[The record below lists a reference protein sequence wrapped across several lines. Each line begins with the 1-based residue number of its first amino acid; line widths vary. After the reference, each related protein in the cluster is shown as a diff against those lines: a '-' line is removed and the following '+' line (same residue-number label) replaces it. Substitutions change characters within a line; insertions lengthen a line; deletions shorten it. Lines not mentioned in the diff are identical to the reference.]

1 MKSSGGGRP
10 RTVRVITGASGQIGG
25 VLARCLAGKYG
36 PSQVRATFRKRRG
49 TAADLDIAWVNGD
62 ILNKESLI
70 DAFTGAETVFHL
82 AALVS
87 IGTVRAQD
95 FHRTNVLGT
104 RNVVEAALE
113 CGVRRLVH
121 VSSIHAYDQFPLDEV
136 LDESRRPADS
146 PRDAP
151 YDRSKT
157 AGEVEVRRGI
167 DRGLD
172 AVILNP
178 TSVIGPYDGAPSPM
192 GQLFLDLHR
201 RRLPALIAGGFDWV
215 DVRDVSAAAMAA
227 ETQARCG
234 ENYLVSGH
242 WHTVRELAE
251 FSRQATGVAAPR
263 LQFPMFAARI
273 WAPCQVVL
281 DRCRG
286 RRPLYTPVSVR
297 VMAHGN
303 RRISSAKARA
313 ELGFHPRPLAE
324 SVRDT
329 YRWFDEH
336 GMLGEGGERVDVR
349 REMI

>member
-1 MKSSGGGRP
+1 MKSSGGGQP
-10 RTVRVITGASGQIGG
+10 HTVRVITGASGHIGG
-25 VLARCLAGKYG
+25 VLARALADKYG
-36 PSQVRATFRKRRG
+36 SRQVRAIFRKRRG
-49 TAADLDIAWVNGD
+49 TASDLDIAWVNGD
-62 ILNKESLI
+62 LLDKESLI
-70 DAFTGAETVFHL
+70 AAFAGAETVFHL

-87 IGTVRAQD
+87 IGTVRAHE

-121 VSSIHAYDQFPLDEV
+121 VSSIHAYDQHPPDEV

-146 PRDAP
+146 PRDGP
-151 YDRSKT
+151 YGLSKA
-157 AGEVEVRRGI
+157 AGEAEVRRGI

-178 TSVIGPYDGAPSPM
+178 TSVIGPYDGAPSHM

-201 RRLPALIAGGFDWV
+201 GRLPALIAGGYDWV
-215 DVRDVSAAAMAA
+215 DVRDVVAATMAA

-251 FSRQATGVAAPR
+251 LSRQATGVAAPR
-263 LQFPMFAARI
+263 LEFPIFAARL

-297 VMAHGN
+297 VMANGN
-303 RRISSAKARA
+303 RRISSAKAQA
-313 ELGFHPRPLAE
+313 ELGFRPRSLAE

-336 GMLGEGGERVDVR
+336 GMLGEGA
-349 REMI
+349 

>member
-25 VLARCLAGKYG
+25 VLTRALAGKYG
-36 PSQVRATFRKRRG
+36 PRQVRAIFRKRRG
-49 TAADLDIAWVNGD
+49 TAADLDVAWVNGD
-62 ILNKESLI
+62 ILDKNSLI
-70 DAFTGAETVFHL
+70 AAFAGAETVFHL

-87 IGTVRAQD
+87 IGTVRAQE

-121 VSSIHAYDQFPLDEV
+121 VSSLHAYDQHPLDEV
-136 LDESRRPADS
+136 LDESRRAADS

-151 YDRSKT
+151 YDRSKA

-167 DRGLD
+167 ERGLD

-178 TSVIGPYDGAPSPM
+178 TSVIGPYDGGPSPM
-192 GQLFLDLHR
+192 GQFFLDLYR
-201 RRLPALIAGGFDWV
+201 RRLPALIAGGYDWV
-215 DVRDVSAAAMAA
+215 DVRDVVAAAIAA
-227 ETQARCG
+227 ESQARCG

-251 FSRQATGVAAPR
+251 FSRQATGVAPPR
-263 LQFPMFAARI
+263 LQFPIFAARL

-286 RRPLYTPVSVR
+286 RPPLYTPVSVR

-303 RRISSAKARA
+303 RRISSARAKA
-313 ELGFHPRPLAE
+313 ELGFHSRSLAE

-336 GMLGEGGERVDVR
+336 GMLGDGA
-349 REMI
+349 

>member
-1 MKSSGGGRP
+1 MKSPSGGRP
-10 RTVRVITGASGQIGG
+10 DSVRVITGASGQIGG
-25 VLARCLAGKYG
+25 VLARDLAEKYG
-36 PSQVRATFRKRRG
+36 SRRVRAIYRQRRG

-62 ILNKESLI
+62 LLDKESLI
-70 DAFTGAETVFHL
+70 AAFAGAETVFHL

-87 IGTVRAQD
+87 IGAVRARE

-121 VSSIHAYDQFPLDEV
+121 VSSIHAYDQHPQDEV

-151 YDRSKT
+151 YDRSKA
-157 AGEVEVRRGI
+157 AGEAEVRRGI
-167 DRGLD
+167 DCGLD

-201 RRLPALIAGGFDWV
+201 RRLPALIAGGYDWV
-215 DVRDVSAAAMAA
+215 DVRDVVAATLAA
-227 ETQARCG
+227 ETRARRG
-234 ENYLVSGH
+234 ENYLLSGH
-242 WHTVRELAE
+242 WHTARELAE
-251 FSRQATGVAAPR
+251 LSQKATGVAAPR
-263 LQFPMFAARI
+263 LQFPMFAARL

-286 RRPLYTPVSVR
+286 RHPLYTPVSVR

-303 RRISSAKARA
+303 RRISSAKAQA
-313 ELGFHPRPLAE
+313 ELGFHPRSLAE
-324 SVRDT
+324 SIRDT

-336 GMLGEGGERVDVR
+336 GMLGEEA
-349 REMI
+349 

>member
-25 VLARCLAGKYG
+25 VLTRALTVKYG
-36 PSQVRATFRKRRG
+36 PRQVRAIFRKRRG

-62 ILNKESLI
+62 ILDKKSLI
-70 DAFTGAETVFHL
+70 AAFAGAETVFHL

-87 IGTVRAQD
+87 IGSVRANE

-121 VSSIHAYDQFPLDEV
+121 VSSIHAYEQHPLDEV
-136 LDESRRPADS
+136 LDESRRAVDS

-151 YDRSKT
+151 YDRSKA

-178 TSVIGPYDGAPSPM
+178 TSVIGPYDGEPSPM
-192 GQLFLDLHR
+192 GQFFLDLYR
-201 RRLPALIAGGFDWV
+201 GRLPALIAGGYDWV
-215 DVRDVSAAAMAA
+215 DVRDVVAAAMAA
-227 ETQARCG
+227 ESQARCG

-251 FSRQATGVAAPR
+251 LSRQATGVAPPR
-263 LQFPMFAARI
+263 LQFPMFAARL

-303 RRISSAKARA
+303 RRISSARAKA
-313 ELGFHPRPLAE
+313 ELGFHSRSLAE

-336 GMLGEGGERVDVR
+336 GMLGEDA
-349 REMI
+349 

>member
-1 MKSSGGGRP
+1 M
-10 RTVRVITGASGQIGG
+10 ITGASGQIGG
-25 VLARCLAGKYG
+25 VLTRALADKYG
-36 PSQVRATFRKRRG
+36 PRQVRAIFRKRRG
-49 TAADLDIAWVNGD
+49 TAADLDIAWVRGD
-62 ILNKESLI
+62 LFDKESLI
-70 DAFTGAETVFHL
+70 AAFAGAETVFHL

-87 IGTVRAQD
+87 ISGVRARE

-121 VSSIHAYDQFPLDEV
+121 VSSIHAYDPHPLDEV
-136 LDESRRPADS
+136 LDESRGPADS
-146 PRDAP
+146 PRDGP
-151 YDRSKT
+151 YDRSKA
-157 AGEVEVRRGI
+157 AGEMEVRRGI

-178 TSVIGPYDGAPSPM
+178 TGVIGPFDGAPSLM

-201 RRLPALIAGGFDWV
+201 RRLPALVAGGYDWV
-215 DVRDVSAAAMAA
+215 DVRDVVAAMMAA
-227 ETQARCG
+227 ETQGRCG

-251 FSRQATGVAAPR
+251 LSRQVTGVPAPR
-263 LQFPMFAARI
+263 LQFPIFAARL

-297 VMAHGN
+297 VMAQSN
-303 RRISSAKARA
+303 RLISSAKAQA
-313 ELGFHPRPLAE
+313 ELGYHPRPLAE
-324 SVRDT
+324 TVRDT
-329 YRWFDEH
+329 YRWFDEQ
-336 GMLGEGGERVDVR
+336 GMLGE
-349 REMI
+349 

>member
-1 MKSSGGGRP
+1 MISSDDGQP
-10 RTVRVITGASGQIGG
+10 HTVRAITGASGQIGG
-25 VLARCLAGKYG
+25 VLARALAEKYG
-36 PSQVRATFRKRRG
+36 PRQVRAIYRKRRG
-49 TAADLDIAWVNGD
+49 TAADLDIEWVKGD
-62 ILNKESLI
+62 LLDKESLI
-70 DAFTGAETVFHL
+70 AAFAGAETVFHL

-87 IGTVRAQD
+87 IGTVRARE

-104 RNVVEAALE
+104 RNVVDAALE

-121 VSSIHAYDQFPLDEV
+121 VSSIHAYNPHPLDEV
-136 LDESRRPADS
+136 LDENRGPADS

-151 YDRSKT
+151 YDRSKA

-201 RRLPALIAGGFDWV
+201 RRLPALIAGGYDWV
-215 DVRDVSAAAMAA
+215 DVRDVVAAMMAA

-251 FSRQATGVAAPR
+251 LSRQATGVPAPR
-263 LQFPMFAARI
+263 LQFPMFAARL

-303 RRISSAKARA
+303 RRISNARAQA
-313 ELGFHPRPLAE
+313 ELGFHPRSLAE
-324 SVRDT
+324 SIGDT

-336 GMLGEGGERVDVR
+336 GMLGEEA
-349 REMI
+349 

>member
-1 MKSSGGGRP
+1 MKSPDGGRP

-25 VLARCLAGKYG
+25 VLTRALADRYG
-36 PSQVRATFRKRRG
+36 PRQVRALYRERRG
-49 TAADLDIAWVNGD
+49 TAADLDVAWVRGD
-62 ILNKESLI
+62 ILDKETLI
-70 DAFTGAETVFHL
+70 AAFKGAESVFHL

-87 IGTVRAQD
+87 IGSVRARE

-121 VSSIHAYDQFPLDEV
+121 VSSIHAYDQHPLDEV
-136 LDESRRPADS
+136 LDESRGPADS

-151 YDRSKT
+151 YDRSKA

-178 TSVIGPYDGAPSPM
+178 TSVLGPWDGAPSPM
-192 GQLFLDLHR
+192 GQLFLDLYR
-201 RRLPALIAGGFDWV
+201 RRLPALIRGGYDWV
-215 DVRDVSAAAMAA
+215 DVRDVVAAIMAA

-234 ENYLVSGH
+234 ENYLVSGR

-251 FSRQATGVAAPR
+251 LSRRATVVPGPR
-263 LQFPMFAARI
+263 LQFPMFAARL

-286 RRPLYTPVSVR
+286 RRPLYTPASVR

-303 RRISSAKARA
+303 RRISSARAQA
-313 ELGFHPRPLAE
+313 ELGFHPRSLAE
-324 SVRDT
+324 SIEDT

-336 GMLGEGGERVDVR
+336 GMLGDEA
-349 REMI
+349 

>member
-25 VLARCLAGKYG
+25 VLTRALAGKYG
-36 PSQVRATFRKRRG
+36 PGQVRAIFRKRRG
-49 TAADLDIAWVNGD
+49 TAADLDVAWVNGD
-62 ILNKESLI
+62 ILDKKSLI
-70 DAFTGAETVFHL
+70 AAFAGAETVFHL

-87 IGTVRAQD
+87 IGTVRAQE

-121 VSSIHAYDQFPLDEV
+121 VSSLHAYDQHPLDEV

-151 YDRSKT
+151 YDRSKA

-178 TSVIGPYDGAPSPM
+178 TSVIGPYDGEPSPM
-192 GQLFLDLHR
+192 GQFFLDLYR
-201 RRLPALIAGGFDWV
+201 GRLPALIAGGYDWV
-215 DVRDVSAAAMAA
+215 DVRDVVAATITA
-227 ETQARCG
+227 ESRARRG

-251 FSRQATGVAAPR
+251 FSRQATGVAPPR
-263 LQFPMFAARI
+263 LQFPMFAARL

-286 RRPLYTPVSVR
+286 RPPLYTPVSVR

-303 RRISSAKARA
+303 RRISSARAKA
-313 ELGFHPRPLAE
+313 ELGFHSRSLAE

-336 GMLGEGGERVDVR
+336 GMLGDGA
-349 REMI
+349 

>member
-10 RTVRVITGASGQIGG
+10 HAVRVITGASGQIGG
-25 VLARCLAGKYG
+25 VLTRALADRYG
-36 PSQVRATFRKRRG
+36 PGRIRAIYRERRG

-62 ILNKESLI
+62 ILDKESLLA
-70 DAFTGAETVFHL
+70 AFAGAGTVFHL

-87 IGTVRAQD
+87 IGAVRAQD

-121 VSSIHAYDQFPLDEV
+121 VSSIHAYDQHPLNEV

-151 YDRSKT
+151 YDRSKA
-157 AGEVEVRRGI
+157 AGEAEVRRGI

-178 TSVIGPYDGAPSPM
+178 TSVIGPWDGAPSHM
-192 GQLFLDLHR
+192 GQFFLDLHR
-201 RRLPALIAGGFDWV
+201 RRIPALIAGGYDWV
-215 DVRDVSAAAMAA
+215 DVRDVVAAAIAA

-251 FSRQATGVAAPR
+251 LSRQAAGVAVPR
-263 LQFPMFAARI
+263 LQFPVFVARS

-303 RRISSAKARA
+303 RRISSTKART

-324 SVRDT
+324 SIRDT

-336 GMLGEGGERVDVR
+336 GMLGEGA
-349 REMI
+349 